1 MAAKKK
7 GVVFRVTGLPA
18 SQPDDELKEALK
30 AAIDDNLAEDEKSK
44 VTFNAT
50 ILPSC
55 YDNEKKVALVE
66 FHGGVPE
73 FLSELTANPLD
84 DWQVEMGDTD
94 IDFDR
99 HFFGFTQ
106 LYMPKPDSTVTADI
120 IAITGL
126 DGHAYGSWRGK
137 GNLRRMWLRDFLCKD
152 MPCCRTMIYGYN
164 SKLLTHRVDTIMDYG
179 QGLLEE
185 LKKIRNTE
193 ELRKRPLFFIAHSFG
208 GIILAHCLI
217 KAVQADED
225 DHPTIASLYRA
236 TYGMLLFG
244 IPHKGLVVDDIQK
257 IVAGQDNHPRSALL
271 EQIKSKSDLLAFQL
285 MSFRNLIRD
294 RKVVSFFEMGQTR
307 QLEFDSESSCWRRTG
322 DFVTVVDADS
332 ALLQLPDSMEDKIP
346 LDADHSIMVK
356 FNNKSDL
363 GYSSARD
370 KLRQFEQDATSVVAA
385 RFLRSQNR
393 LKPSIMVPFQRDS
406 AFVGR
411 VDILVK
417 ISEKFMEAASQ
428 DHSRVALVGLGG
440 VGKSQI
446 AIEYAYR
453 VRESAPQTW
462 VFWVHASNAG
472 RFKQAYTNIA
482 AKIELPGRDDPN
494 ADILR
499 LVYNWL
505 SDERNGRWLIIL
517 DNADDDQ
524 VFHSTSEVSGSAA
537 QATDVAAPLAS
548 FLPQSSNGWVLVT
561 SRDLA
566 AAMNLVGIR
575 DNVFHVEP
583 MPEEEALMLLKTRV
597 SVSKAF
603 EDDAKTLIQIL
614 EYIPLAI
621 THAAAYIAV
630 RAQTITVST
639 YLELFR
645 ESEENQAHL
654 LSSQESRDMRRDGS
668 ISSAVVTTWQ
678 ISFEQI
684 QKMRPESAELLSL
697 MAMFDRQGIPE
708 SILYD
713 GKSRLQFEDAVAP
726 LTSFSLIKVQSVK
739 QLKQQVGEHLFEM
752 HDLVQLATRKWLEE
766 QMQLGR
772 WQKASLRV
780 MAASFP
786 NGSYETR
793 AACRAVLPHAR
804 KVFGHILEDREATLD
819 RALVADS
826 MAWYLYNAKECA
838 AAEPLVRTAIIERGR
853 VLGEEHIETISS
865 LSLLGSV
872 LEEQGKYKEAEA
884 TQRQALEGYIK
895 AIGEEHTAT
904 LTSVRLLGLALERQ
918 GKYEEAEAMHQR
930 SVQGLEKVV
939 GEEHIETLMSV
950 TALGLVYRL
959 QGKFEKAEAMQRRV
973 VEGYKKVVGE
983 EHPYTLISIAQLGL
997 LFELQGKYEEAE
1009 AIQRQALEAKMR
1021 ILGEDD
1027 LSTLISIGQLG
1038 LVLDQLNKYDEAEV
1052 MQRRALEGYMKV
1064 VGEDHPDTLVCMTNL
1079 AALLLSQR
1087 RLKEAEDMA
1096 KRSIDAMERLFG
1108 RENPDTIATMQIL
1121 ATTLKLQGRIEEAIS
1136 LIETCFQL
1144 RERVLG
1150 RHHPHTENSLKNM
1163 NKWRMENI

>member
-1 MAAKKK
+1 
-7 GVVFRVTGLPA
+7 
-18 SQPDDELKEALK
+18 
-30 AAIDDNLAEDEKSK
+30 
-44 VTFNAT
+44 
-50 ILPSC
+50 
-55 YDNEKKVALVE
+55 
-66 FHGGVPE
+66 
-73 FLSELTANPLD
+73 
-84 DWQVEMGDTD
+84 
-94 IDFDR
+94 
-99 HFFGFTQ
+99 
-106 LYMPKPDSTVTADI
+106 
-120 IAITGL
+120 
-126 DGHAYGSWRGK
+126 
-137 GNLRRMWLRDFLCKD
+137 
-152 MPCCRTMIYGYN
+152 
-164 SKLLTHRVDTIMDYG
+164 
-179 QGLLEE
+179 
-185 LKKIRNTE
+185 
-193 ELRKRPLFFIAHSFG
+193 
-208 GIILAHCLI
+208 
-217 KAVQADED
+217 
-225 DHPTIASLYRA
+225 
-236 TYGMLLFG
+236 
-244 IPHKGLVVDDIQK
+244 
-257 IVAGQDNHPRSALL
+257 
-271 EQIKSKSDLLAFQL
+271 
-285 MSFRNLIRD
+285 
-294 RKVVSFFEMGQTR
+294 
-307 QLEFDSESSCWRRTG
+307 
-322 DFVTVVDADS
+322 
-332 ALLQLPDSMEDKIP
+332 
-346 LDADHSIMVK
+346 MV
-356 FNNKSDL
+356 
-363 GYSSARD
+363 R
-370 KLRQFEQDATSVVAA
+370 
-385 RFLRSQNR
+385 
-393 LKPSIMVPFQRDS
+393 
-406 AFVGR
+406 
-411 VDILVK
+411 
-417 ISEKFMEAASQ
+417 
-428 DHSRVALVGLGG
+428 
-440 VGKSQI
+440 KSQI
-446 AIEYAYR
+446 ATEYAYR

-505 SDERNGRWLIIL
+505 SDEQNGRRLIIL

-654 LSSQESRDMRRDGS
+654 LSCQESRDMRRDGS

-697 MAMFDRQGIPE
+697 MAMFDRQGIPQ

-786 NGSYETR
+786 DGSYETW

-804 KVFGHILEDREATLD
+804 KVFSHILEDREATLD

-838 AAEPLVRTAIIERGR
+838 AAEPLVRTAIIKG
-853 VLGEEHIETISS
+853 G
-865 LSLLGSV
+865 GC
-872 LEEQGKYKEAEA
+872 
-884 TQRQALEGYIK
+884 
-895 AIGEEHTAT
+895 
-904 LTSVRLLGLALERQ
+904 
-918 GKYEEAEAMHQR
+918 
-930 SVQGLEKVV
+930 LEKN
-939 GEEHIETLMSV
+939 T
-950 TALGLVYRL
+950 
-959 QGKFEKAEAMQRRV
+959 
-973 VEGYKKVVGE
+973 
-983 EHPYTLISIAQLGL
+983 
-997 LFELQGKYEEAE
+997 
-1009 AIQRQALEAKMR
+1009 
-1021 ILGEDD
+1021 
-1027 LSTLISIGQLG
+1027 
-1038 LVLDQLNKYDEAEV
+1038 
-1052 MQRRALEGYMKV
+1052 
-1064 VGEDHPDTLVCMTNL
+1064 
-1079 AALLLSQR
+1079 
-1087 RLKEAEDMA
+1087 
-1096 KRSIDAMERLFG
+1096 
-1108 RENPDTIATMQIL
+1108 
-1121 ATTLKLQGRIEEAIS
+1121 
-1136 LIETCFQL
+1136 
-1144 RERVLG
+1144 
-1150 RHHPHTENSLKNM
+1150 
-1163 NKWRMENI
+1163 